1 MFRFYLTI
9 FFTSRSKSVESVV
22 MVPRRNVSLNR
33 LQRPLY
39 GLLSKLQKP
48 KIKPILLKR
57 GFCVTVFISSSS
69 SIFSVCHSFVCLL
82 VAHHVA
88 LSARV
93 LISIESACITRALAL
108 TISPAVVKGRFFFC
122 SSSSRSLLAS
132 AFDVTLSALRIFTGK
147 TSPSPCLVVRG
158 NCTRVSVCVGPV
170 LFDRVIEAAVC
181 GVRYDLKH
189 NCLQLDLCS

>member
-1 MFRFYLTI
+1 M
-9 FFTSRSKSVESVV
+9 
-22 MVPRRNVSLNR
+22 
-33 LQRPLY
+33 
-39 GLLSKLQKP
+39 
-48 KIKPILLKR
+48 
-57 GFCVTVFISSSS
+57 TVFISSSS
-69 SIFSVCHSFVCLL
+69 S
-82 VAHHVA
+82 
-88 LSARV
+88 
-93 LISIESACITRALAL
+93 
-108 TISPAVVKGRFFFC
+108 FFC
-122 SSSSRSLLAS
+122 LPSIRLLARSSPRGTQCARAHLDRECLHNAGARFNDLASGVEGEIFFCSSSRSLLAS